1 MLWDGPVGREEGIY
15 RTRRAKCGQRDGGG
29 GEKMMER
36 EGDNDRDKGCSIN
49 SVRLQLGRIERDC
62 PYVQATTLSP
72 PNVLML
78 CMIRVN
84 RIGLDAE

>member
-1 MLWDGPVGREEGIY
+1 
-15 RTRRAKCGQRDGGG
+15 
-29 GEKMMER
+29 MMER